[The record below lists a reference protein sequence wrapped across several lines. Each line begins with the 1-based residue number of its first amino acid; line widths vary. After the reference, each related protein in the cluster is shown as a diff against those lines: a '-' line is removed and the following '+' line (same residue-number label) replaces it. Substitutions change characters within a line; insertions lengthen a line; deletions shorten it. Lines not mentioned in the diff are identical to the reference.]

1 MSNGYCGSAC
11 TIFSEM
17 MKNLAGV
24 KSMAFGGRPQTGK
37 MQHLGSTKGQMVMA
51 VNALEQTFRAANE
64 TAANATRNGHPT
76 LSEAQRKRLDELTP
90 LPIDD
95 IEIPGLSSLDVNYLN
110 GYRPGEDH
118 MPLQFIYE
126 PADCRLFFTYENI
139 IRPETTWKAAAESFW
154 EGGRCVNG
162 SSSST

>member
-1 MSNGYCGSAC
+1 MSNGHCGSTC

-24 KSMAFGGRPQTGK
+24 KSLAFGGRPQTGK
-37 MQHLGSTKGQMVMA
+37 MQHLGSTKGQMVY
-51 VNALEQTFRAANE
+51 NADELGNVLRAANE
-64 TAANATRNGHPT
+64 TAANATRDGHPT
-76 LSEAQRKRLDELTP
+76 LSEAERKRLEELTP
-90 LPIDD
+90 LPVKD
-95 IEIPGLSSLDVNYLN
+95 IEIPGLQSLNFNYLN

-139 IRPETTWKAAAESFW
+139 IRPETAWKAAAEAFW

>member
-1 MSNGYCGSAC
+1 
-11 TIFSEM
+11 
-17 MKNLAGV
+17 
-24 KSMAFGGRPQTGK
+24 MAFGGRPQTGK

-139 IRPETTWKAAAESFW
+139 IRPETAWKAAAEAFW